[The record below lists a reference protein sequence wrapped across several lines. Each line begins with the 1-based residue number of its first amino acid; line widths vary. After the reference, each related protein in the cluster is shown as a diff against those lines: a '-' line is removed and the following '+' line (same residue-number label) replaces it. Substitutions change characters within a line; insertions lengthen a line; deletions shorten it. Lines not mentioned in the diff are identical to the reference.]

1 MIAYSLRGN
10 ASCKVQTAALVPF
23 LTVLAPKNA
32 LDLSAEAPLGQ
43 DAQLIHSSFLCA
55 VLRCLGIPTRVVTGF
70 TWAHNTN
77 SSLSV
82 DEYYDEDGRLLI
94 QDKSARV
101 W

>member
-1 MIAYSLRGN
+1 M
-10 ASCKVQTAALVPF
+10 PF
-23 LTVLAPKNA
+23 LTGLAPAEA
-32 LDLSAEAPLGQ
+32 LHLSAEAPLGQ
-43 DAQLIHSSFLCA
+43 DVQLIHSSLFYT

-70 TWAHNTN
+70 TWAHNTK

-82 DEYYDEDGRLLI
+82 DEYYDEDGTLLT

>member
-1 MIAYSLRGN
+1 M
-10 ASCKVQTAALVPF
+10 PF
-23 LTVLAPKNA
+23 LIGLAPKKA
-32 LDLSAEAPLGQ
+32 LHPSAEAPLGE
-43 DAQLIHSSFLCA
+43 DAQLIHSSFFHT

-82 DEYYDEDGRLLI
+82 DEYYDEDGTLLT

>member
-1 MIAYSLRGN
+1 MSH
-10 ASCKVQTAALVPF
+10 KVQTAGLVPF
-23 LTVLAPKNA
+23 LLGLAPKKA
-32 LDLSAEAPLGQ
+32 LHLSAEAPLGQ
-43 DAQLIHSSFLCA
+43 DAQLIHSSFFCT

-82 DEYYDEDGRLLI
+82 DEYYDEDGTLLT